1 VKKLIKVAYTLTKK
15 VTRELRMIFHNK
27 TVEGAIFDM
36 DGTMFDT
43 ERLRFKMLKQ
53 ASKEIFGTEISDNI
67 LYDSLGVSAVTAE
80 KLAKECYGENYP
92 YKNIRSRAD
101 ELERSYVR
109 EHGVPVKKGLYNLLE
124 RLKKNGVLLALAT
137 SSRREIAEEYL
148 LNARVLRFFDVI
160 VCGDEV
166 KKGKPDP
173 EIFLKAAGE
182 LNCELG
188 NCFIFEDS
196 HNGLLAANAAGG
208 MPIFFKDI
216 KPLAPEAKVL
226 AYRAYEK
233 MTDFLDEL
241 IAQMPKM
248 PLPSLNE
255 HFPQSTGYTIAGIH
269 GFGAI
274 GGGYLAQIFCHWDGY
289 TRPRQIIGVTTDD
302 LIRQLVNALGKY
314 RVKYESLAYFQTIS
328 NVTIVDMSDET
339 KIIEMYKK
347 AHIVGLALPEQ
358 AIKSQAK
365 LIANGLI
372 ERYDSHG
379 EGVTLLVVMNKINS
393 ARYVKAH
400 VENAAKK
407 LVGEKRAKEIVNASF
422 FTETVVNRMVSRL
435 PDAEILVSVQNELHK
450 MHKNILDYSEKMQEI
465 IEMSQ
470 AYFSEINSAP
480 KQKKSAEREEKTVI
494 ETVNIADNISC
505 VTQFANEL
513 SKLNVTLFSSEPDM
527 PLYASKGSPLL
538 ERLRQI
544 VTVDDIK
551 SMQEIKNKLSNGPH
565 AIIAWY
571 SALLGYKT
579 IGQGMGDPR
588 VSGLAE
594 KIIKN
599 EIKPALLI
607 ENPNSKQYINSFTQS
622 FLKRCRA
629 SFKDACSRVG
639 RDPLRKLQAGERVMG
654 AIKLSQKN
662 GLTTSGLEF
671 GVAAAIMYSLALT
684 HDNDIETQKI
694 KEIYQKNGSIEDVLT
709 YNDDYNKSKYLG
721 LNPNDDHELIMRI
734 KENFET
740 LKNELNL
747 STF

>member
-1 VKKLIKVAYTLTKK
+1 MKKLIKVAYTLTKK